1 MSNDEATSE
10 RIPDTRHSGRRLG
23 ERIAHLLLSRRSRE
37 VSERSKRL
45 WLAVAAALFAGAF
58 ALGLT
63 TLPEIHRPVRW
74 HLFVLSGVFGAPALV
89 ALGAA
94 EYDAS
99 ARMLGH
105 RPVSVREGLRISI
118 LSTAANLLPI
128 PGSAI
133 VRTAAL
139 YRLGSSLGGAVL
151 STVTVGMSW
160 VATGA
165 LLIGLSLLAEST
177 NVFGVV
183 LLVAGALGLIGIYVV
198 IRRVRG
204 PAGVNSLFAR
214 IVVIESL
221 FVVVGA
227 VRFFLVVAGLGFS
240 PSPSQAAAL
249 TLSGMVASMTGIF
262 PAGLGIREV
271 AAGAISPLINLA
283 ASVGIVAASIIRVAN
298 LAVLAPISLLFLY
311 RRGSWMTERIKA
323 GREIGDPLAGS
334 EAREP

>member
-1 MSNDEATSE
+1 MSNDEATPE
-10 RIPDTRHSGRRLG
+10 LIAGTQPVGQRLD
-23 ERIAHLLLSRRSRE
+23 ERIAHLLLRRRARE
-37 VSERSKRL
+37 VSESRKRL
-45 WLAVAAALFAGAF
+45 WLAVAAALFIGAF

-74 HLFVLSGVFGAPALV
+74 LLFVLSGLFGAPALV

-105 RPVSVREGLRISI
+105 DPVPVRESLRVSI

-139 YRLGSSLGGAVL
+139 YRLGSPIGGAVL
-151 STVTVGMSW
+151 STLTVGLSW

-165 LLIGLSLLAEST
+165 LIIGVSLLADSPD
-177 NVFGVV
+177 VFGFV
-183 LLVAGALGLIGIYVV
+183 LLVGGVLSLSGIYVV
-198 IRRVRG
+198 MRRIRG
-204 PAGVNSLFAR
+204 PTGVNSLFAR

-227 VRFFLVVAGLGFS
+227 VRFLLVVAGLGFS
-240 PSPSQAAAL
+240 PSLSQAAAL

-262 PAGLGIREV
+262 PAGLGIREL
-271 AAGAISPLINLA
+271 AAGAISPLINLP
-283 ASVGIVAASIIRVAN
+283 ASVGIVAASIIRIAN
-298 LAVLAPISLLFLY
+298 LAVLAPISMLFLY
-311 RRGSWMTERIKA
+311 GRDRRIPNQIKA
-323 GREIGDPLAGS
+323 GSEVGGPLAGS